1 MTKSEFST
9 SRPNVGGAKCV
20 SANGWCVK
28 ICPYFLG
35 FFAYFQHFEPP
46 LFLLPLILTINLSIL
61 FNFQLKSTAT
71 CLFCTMPINR
81 TYFLEK
87 PISFTLSS
95 LLFYLAKHHPFSP
108 SPHFLFLNLNKFI
121 GFVFIIDIIKIE
133 ILILH

>member
-1 MTKSEFST
+1 M
-9 SRPNVGGAKCV
+9 
-20 SANGWCVK
+20 
-28 ICPYFLG
+28 PYFLG
-35 FFAYFQHFEPP
+35 FLAYFQHFEPP

-95 LLFYLAKHHPFSP
+95 PLIMLAKHRPFSP
-108 SPHFLFLNLNKFI
+108 SPPLLFTLSKPLTIAPVNSN
-121 GFVFIIDIIKIE
+121 IKLKLRPATSFNHIYYLPY
-133 ILILH
+133 LINTSIYICTCSARQLLL